1 MLWIKTVVHTTTAG
15 IEPVSGILLLNG
27 INGYEVCDSED
38 FNRFLENKE
47 VYFDYI
53 EDDLLKLKD
62 CETTVTF
69 YVPENSQGL
78 EMILAIKNALDG
90 LKKRDTAQEFGTLVM
105 DSDTR
110 LEEEDWENNWKKYIK
125 PFPVGKHL
133 MIKPSCETLPEGTHR
148 MVVEI
153 DPSSS
158 FGTGSHT
165 TTRLCLEKIEKT
177 LTETAD
183 PSRVRMLDMGCGS
196 GILGIAAVKL
206 GVGSVNAVDI
216 DQNSARIAA
225 ENYTVNGIDA
235 TRFNVYAGDILKDT
249 ALAEKIGERPYDL
262 IAANIVADVIIWMA
276 PSFKQFLAKDGTL
289 IVSGIIA
296 ERSGEVIAALER
308 NGFAVKEFTE
318 SEDWAVVTL
327 CHASL

>member
-1 MLWIKTVVHTTTAG
+1 MLWIKTVIHTSTAG
-15 IEPVSGILLLNG
+15 IEPVSGLLLLNG

-38 FNRFLENKE
+38 FTNFLDNKE

-53 EDDLLKLKD
+53 EDELLKLKE

-78 EMILAIKNALDG
+78 ETILAVRHAMEE
-90 LKKRDTAQEFGTLVM
+90 LKERDVEHAFGTLVVEA
-105 DSDTR
+105 DTR
-110 LEEEDWENNWKKYIK
+110 LEEEDWENNWKKYFK
-125 PFPVGKHL
+125 PFPVGKRL
-133 MIKPSCETLPEGTHR
+133 MVKPTWETLENDEGR
-148 MVVEI
+148 AVIEI

-165 TTRLCLEKIEKT
+165 TTRLCLEKIDSSLAALSDT
-177 LTETAD
+177 D
-183 PSRVRMLDMGCGS
+183 RMRMLDMGCGS

-206 GVGSVNAVDI
+206 GMGHVTAVDI

-225 ENYTVNGIDA
+225 ENYAVNAIDEN
-235 TRFNVYAGDILKDT
+235 RFDVYAGDILKDT
-249 ALAEKIGERPYDL
+249 ALAETVGEHPYDL

-276 PSFKQFLAKDGTL
+276 PSFKRFLAPTGSL

-296 ERSGEVIAALER
+296 ERSGEVIAALEK
-308 NGFAVKEFTE
+308 NGFAVREFTE

>member
-38 FNRFLENKE
+38 FNSFLENKE

-78 EMILAIKNALDG
+78 ETILGVKNALAG
-90 LKKRDTAQEFGTLVM
+90 LKERDSENAFGTLAV
-105 DSDTR
+105 DTDTR
-110 LEEEDWENNWKKYIK
+110 LEEEDWENNWKQYFK
-125 PFPVGKHL
+125 PFPVGERL
-133 MIKPSCETLPEGTHR
+133 MIKPSWETLPEGTNR
-148 MVVEI
+148 TVVEI

-165 TTRLCLEKIEKT
+165 TTRLCLEEIDKT
-177 LTETAD
+177 LAGMAE
-183 PSRVRMLDMGCGS
+183 PSKIYMLDMGCGS
-196 GILGIAAVKL
+196 GILGIAAIKL
-206 GVGSVNAVDI
+206 GAGHVNAVDI

-225 ENYTVNGIDA
+225 ENYKVNGIDS
-235 TRFNVYAGDILKDT
+235 TQYNVYAGDILKDT
-249 ALAEKIGERPYDL
+249 ALAETVGERPYDL
-262 IAANIVADVIIWMA
+262 IAANIVADVIIGLA
-276 PSFKQFLAKDGTL
+276 PVLPHFLNESSTLICSGILDTRLSDVLDALTAAGLTVTATKAKD
-289 IVSGIIA
+289 
-296 ERSGEVIAALER
+296 
-308 NGFAVKEFTE
+308 
-318 SEDWAVVTL
+318 DWRCVT
-327 CHASL
+327 AIRKYI

>member
-1 MLWIKTVVHTTTAG
+1 MG
-15 IEPVSGILLLNG
+15 
-27 INGYEVCDSED
+27 
-38 FNRFLENKE
+38 
-47 VYFDYI
+47 
-53 EDDLLKLKD
+53 
-62 CETTVTF
+62 
-69 YVPENSQGL
+69 
-78 EMILAIKNALDG
+78 
-90 LKKRDTAQEFGTLVM
+90 
-105 DSDTR
+105 
-110 LEEEDWENNWKKYIK
+110 NNWKKYFK

-133 MIKPSCETLPEGTHR
+133 MIKPSWETLPEGTDR

-289 IVSGIIA
+289 IISGIIA

>member
-1 MLWIKTVVHTTTAG
+1 M
-15 IEPVSGILLLNG
+15 
-27 INGYEVCDSED
+27 
-38 FNRFLENKE
+38 
-47 VYFDYI
+47 
-53 EDDLLKLKD
+53 
-62 CETTVTF
+62 
-69 YVPENSQGL
+69 
-78 EMILAIKNALDG
+78 
-90 LKKRDTAQEFGTLVM
+90 DT
-105 DSDTR
+105 DTR
-110 LEEEDWENNWKKYIK
+110 LEEEDWENNWKQYFK
-125 PFPVGKHL
+125 PFPVGNRL
-133 MIKPSCETLPEGTHR
+133 MIKPSWETLPEGTDR
-148 MVVEI
+148 IVVEI

-165 TTRLCLEKIEKT
+165 TTRLCLEKIDQT
-177 LTETAD
+177 LAGMPE
-183 PSRVRMLDMGCGS
+183 PSRMRMLDMGCGS

-225 ENYTVNGIDA
+225 ENYEVNGIDS
-235 TRFNVYAGDILKDT
+235 TQYNVYAGDILKDT
-249 ALAEKIGERPYDL
+249 ALAETIGERPYDL

-276 PSFKQFLAKDGTL
+276 PSFKRFLAENGTL

-296 ERSGEVIAALER
+296 ERSSEVIAALER